1 MRRAGNMGRLVTSIL
16 VIGLLAAVLAVACPL
31 GVHPASAKM
40 ADPACAVMKHS
51 SVPSAVLPSG
61 SGRTLAASTSAG
73 AVTSSLFALS
83 LESTARLAPA
93 VTTPGSPVDPLH
105 GRLRI

>member
-1 MRRAGNMGRLVTSIL
+1 MQRAGNMSGLVASIL
-16 VIGLLAAVLAVACPL
+16 VIGLLAAVLVAACPQ
-31 GVHPASAKM
+31 GVHPVSAKI

-51 SVPSAVLPSG
+51 SVASAVLGSD
-61 SGRTLAASTSAG
+61 SGRTLVASAVAG
-73 AVTSSLFALS
+73 AATPSLFALS
-83 LESTARLAPA
+83 LESSARLTRT